1 MSSRRTAEDTPLLGS
16 VQGRSATLQ
25 YSLLPPLFYSLVVA
39 LGPLAFGYTLGY
51 TSPIKDTLESP
62 PPHGISLTSSENSL
76 FGSLVNVGA
85 MVGSIASGVLLDRIG
100 RNRTIFTSSVLFVAG
115 FLTISFGHSFGVV
128 LLGRLLTGLAVG
140 LISVAVPVYIAEIS
154 PTPLRGGLG
163 SINQLGVTVG
173 ILIVY
178 AIGLGV
184 KWRPLAWIGA
194 IPPGI
199 LAVAS
204 FLIPA
209 TPRSLVSAGKRDEA
223 IRSLKRLRGSHIDVL
238 PELEEI
244 ELAVASD
251 STSASGSFSD
261 LFKGGA
267 KKAMVI
273 GVGLMLFQQFSGIN
287 SVIFFS
293 GQIFDDAGF
302 HDANTAALIVS
313 SVQVIVTAISCVLVD
328 KSGRRSLLMAA
339 GIGMAA
345 SLVILGYF
353 FFLQN
358 QGHPTTGTVALVSVL
373 LYIACFSLGLGA
385 IPWLMM
391 SEIFPATVRGTA
403 SSAATLLNWSCS
415 FLVTETFKS
424 MISSITEEG
433 VFWFYGS
440 VCILGVLFVLFKVP
454 ETKGRSLEQIER
466 YFSGDS
472 KGAGQEKDGAG
483 TGGDLVKLSALL
495 ALLFIGFAVLG
506 SSIH

>member
-1 MSSRRTAEDTPLLGS
+1 MSRKGESQALLGS
-16 VQGRSATLQ
+16 VQGKGGAQ
-25 YSLLPPLFYSLVVA
+25 YTVLPPLIYSLIVA
-39 LGPLAFGYTLGY
+39 LGPLSFGYTLGY
-51 TSPIKDTLESP
+51 TSPIKDDLEQHSP
-62 PPHGISLTSSENSL
+62 TGIGISSSENSL

-85 MVGSIASGVLLDRIG
+85 MVGSIASGILLDRIG
-100 RNRTIFTSSVLFVAG
+100 RNKTIFCSSVLFVAG
-115 FLTISFGHSFGVV
+115 FLTIAFSHSFGVL
-128 LLGRLLTGLAVG
+128 LLGRLLCGLAVG

-163 SINQLGVTVG
+163 SINQLGVTIG
-173 ILIVY
+173 ILVVY
-178 AIGLGV
+178 SIGLGV

-194 IPPGI
+194 IAPGA
-199 LAVAS
+199 LAIAS

-223 IRSLKRLRGSHIDVL
+223 IRSLKRLRGAHIDVM

-244 ELAVASD
+244 EYAIALDAQKPA
-251 STSASGSFSD
+251 GSVGD

-267 KKAMVI
+267 KKAMFIAVC
-273 GVGLMLFQQFSGIN
+273 LMLFQQFSGIN

-313 SVQVIVTAISCVLVD
+313 GVQVIVTAISCVLVD

-339 GIGMAA
+339 GIGMTA
-345 SLVILGYF
+345 SLAVLGYF

-358 QGHPTTGTVALVSVL
+358 SGHPTTGTVALVSVL

-424 MISSITEEG
+424 MISGITEEG

-440 VCILGVLFVLFKVP
+440 VCVLGVLFVLFKVP
-454 ETKGRSLEQIER
+454 ETKGRSLEELER
-466 YFSGDS
+466 YFEGNTSNS
-472 KGAGQEKDGAG
+472 GQERDGPG
-483 TGGDLVKLSALL
+483 TGGDLVKIACLL
-495 ALLFIGFAVLG
+495 ALLFVGFSVLG